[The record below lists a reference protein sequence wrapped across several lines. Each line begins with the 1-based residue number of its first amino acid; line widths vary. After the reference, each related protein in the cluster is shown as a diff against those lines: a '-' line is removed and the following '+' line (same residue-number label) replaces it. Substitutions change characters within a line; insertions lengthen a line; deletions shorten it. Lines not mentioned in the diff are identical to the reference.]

1 MNKKL
6 KVGIVGIGR
15 ICSNHAEE
23 IASFPELFELVA
35 CADHVPERLTEE
47 VPPQLEKCAKYD
59 SLDAMLKHPDLDM
72 VVIATR
78 NPDHVPMAL
87 QIVAAGKIA
96 VVEKPVATS
105 VAEMQLLLDA
115 AKAHPH
121 KVFLRHNRRFEAGFI
136 KAQQLIKSGIIGDV
150 QYIRI
155 SRSVGFVRRN
165 DWMTMTEFYGGLLT
179 NWGPHLIDQALR
191 FLDCEVV
198 DIWADVRRVL
208 SIGDGDDCF
217 KILLKGANGIV
228 AEVEMMPNTMHGRD
242 LEIIGNRGT
251 IVLCGNKLT
260 AKYLDPVT
268 ELKELKPHPE
278 NPPKAYGNFDEK
290 LYFISSEFDLPDV
303 KMSILWKHL
312 YDDAVNGIPTPVKLE
327 QAMETVRITEQ
338 VFEKT
343 GFGTPEK
350 FLAAKNAKK

>member
-1 MNKKL
+1 MGRVL
-6 KVGIVGIGR
+6 KAGIVGIGR
-15 ICSNHAEE
+15 ICSNQAEE
-23 IASFPELFELVA
+23 LASYPELFELVA
-35 CADHVPERLTEE
+35 CADHEPERLIKE
-47 VPPQLEKCAKYD
+47 VPPQLAECAKYN
-59 SLDAMLKHPDLDM
+59 SLEEMLKHPDLDM

-78 NPDHVPMAL
+78 HPDHVPMAM

-105 VAEMQLLLDA
+105 VAEMEQLMA
-115 AKAHPH
+115 VAKANPH
-121 KVFLRHNRRFEAGFI
+121 RVFLRHNRRFEAGFI
-136 KAQQLIKSGIIGDV
+136 KAQELIKSGIIGKV

-155 SRSVGFVRRN
+155 SRSVAFVRRN
-165 DWMTMTEFYGGLLT
+165 DWMTMTEFYGGLLS

-191 FLDCEVV
+191 FLDSPVV
-198 DIWADVRRVL
+198 DLWADVRRVI

-217 KILLKGANGIV
+217 KIIMKGGNGIV

-242 LEIIGNRGT
+242 LEIIGDRGT
-251 IVLCGNKLT
+251 LVLKNDKLT
-260 AKYLDPVT
+260 ARYLEPSLV
-268 ELKELKPHPE
+268 LGQLQPHPE

-303 KMSILWKHL
+303 KMSILWKYL
-312 YDDAVNGIPTPVKLE
+312 YDDVVNGIPTPVTLE
-327 QAMETVRITEQ
+327 QAMETVRITEK

-350 FLAAKNAKK
+350 FKAAQSRKK